1 MEVVVP
7 GDALPGGRRATRVS
21 VLSSQH
27 AVSSTEEVAQRIAS
41 TTSAVPLQCGDV
53 VMGVVTRITR
63 RAAFVS
69 VRTRRGRRL
78 AGENNGMIRYVH
90 VFT

>member
-1 MEVVVP
+1 MAVVIVP

-21 VLSSQH
+21 VLGSSNE
-27 AVSSTEEVAQRIAS
+27 AAERITAA
-41 TTSAVPLQCGDV
+41 TTSTAPLRCGDV

-78 AGENNGMIRYVH
+78 TGENNGMIRCV
-90 VFT
+90 